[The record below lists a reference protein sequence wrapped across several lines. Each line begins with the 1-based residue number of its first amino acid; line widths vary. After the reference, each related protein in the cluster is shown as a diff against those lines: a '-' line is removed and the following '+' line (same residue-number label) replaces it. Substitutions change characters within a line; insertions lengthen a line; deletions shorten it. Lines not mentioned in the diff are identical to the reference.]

1 MAEIEERNYTLSVN
15 AFESGVLMGVIINQ
29 EDRIKAALSGVWNQL
44 VKLKKDIGEGMD
56 RLRLRITNSDRV
68 LLQTAQAII
77 GGTITSHYDH
87 TPNHRPSLV
96 IDIKTKSLPQVLPQI
111 IPFLISNKRKMAEI
125 LLKAAS
131 LQQGHSWRNW
141 QKYVLPELETL
152 YRQALKYRTFKSRP
166 PRKEMKE
173 WGFEV
178 DPGKGRRTL

>member
-1 MAEIEERNYTLSVN
+1 MNQDIKFAWVAGFIEADGSFSFMKQRRSDLRRGYEY
-15 AFESGVLMGVIINQ
+15 
-29 EDRIKAALSGVWNQL
+29 
-44 VKLKKDIGEGMD
+44 

-68 LLQTAQAII
+68 LLETAQAII

-96 IDIKTKSLPQVLPQI
+96 IDIKTKSLPQVLPKI

-152 YRQALKYRTFKSRP
+152 YRQSLKYRTFKSSP

-178 DPGKGRRTL
+178 PQMLGERGDKA